1 MWNKGYIIEIDSV
14 KVGMAKGMNQYIS
27 ERYLE
32 YDKGE
37 CEQKAHVGM
46 EMKRSGTIKVKKERT
61 LDVGCPKNGA

>member
-1 MWNKGYIIEIDSV
+1 
-14 KVGMAKGMNQYIS
+14 MAKGMDQYIS

-46 EMKRSGTIKVKKERT
+46 VMKRSGTIKVRKERT